1 MIPNP
6 LVSLVIHFIFII
18 VSYVTCLHLNVFPG
32 NNTLIELAEQGE
44 SLETVHDKVRYFLYF
59 LSKCSFFFFT
69 FINLK

>member
-18 VSYVTCLHLNVFPG
+18 VCYVVCLHLNVFLG

-44 SLETVHDKVRYFLYF
+44 NLETVHDKVRYFLYL
-59 LSKCSFFFFT
+59 LSKCSFILF
-69 FINLK
+69 L